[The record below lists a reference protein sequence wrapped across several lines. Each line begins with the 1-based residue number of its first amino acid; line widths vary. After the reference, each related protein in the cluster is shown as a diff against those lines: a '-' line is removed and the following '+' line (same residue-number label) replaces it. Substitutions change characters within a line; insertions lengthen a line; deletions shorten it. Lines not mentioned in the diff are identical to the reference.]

1 MIGVLLFLF
10 ILGIGAAA
18 AQQCT
23 AGDAD
28 TIPNASGGPAG
39 MALGWSPRQVRT
51 ALRDVLRRLHYD
63 LLGGG
68 SDSAG
73 FLTEPSYRFPEEPGV
88 EAFRRYKHPGTI
100 VRAYVRSEADSS
112 RLFVL
117 ARAVCRVAEP
127 PPAGYPV
134 PVESSLELFAAQE
147 IAFDVFQELRSRHP
161 RRLLVP
167 RGPPPAQVL
176 GDARSQILARN
187 LDSASTLL
195 RAVTTSSL
203 ADSSELAEGFMWLG
217 VVSFYKGTDSA
228 TSAAF
233 RDALRNEP
241 LLIMG
246 PRLARLDSS
255 LATIWEKEQTVTLC
269 GESLPAWGSPAGS
282 AVSAPAINADARA
295 ALRPPEILSGPPVQ
309 YPDYLRSAYVQGRV
323 IVRAIIDTNGHA
335 ENGSAR
341 VLRTPHAGFNAVVV
355 EYMEK
360 AQFRAATSSA
370 GPVRSCVIVPV
381 DFTIKR

>member
-1 MIGVLLFLF
+1 
-10 ILGIGAAA
+10 
-18 AQQCT
+18 
-23 AGDAD
+23 
-28 TIPNASGGPAG
+28 
-39 MALGWSPRQVRT
+39 
-51 ALRDVLRRLHYD
+51 
-63 LLGGG
+63 
-68 SDSAG
+68 
-73 FLTEPSYRFPEEPGV
+73 
-88 EAFRRYKHPGTI
+88 
-100 VRAYVRSEADSS
+100 
-112 RLFVL
+112 
-117 ARAVCRVAEP
+117 
-127 PPAGYPV
+127 
-134 PVESSLELFAAQE
+134 
-147 IAFDVFQELRSRHP
+147 
-161 RRLLVP
+161 
-167 RGPPPAQVL
+167 
-176 GDARSQILARN
+176 
-187 LDSASTLL
+187 
-195 RAVTTSSL
+195 
-203 ADSSELAEGFMWLG
+203 MWLG